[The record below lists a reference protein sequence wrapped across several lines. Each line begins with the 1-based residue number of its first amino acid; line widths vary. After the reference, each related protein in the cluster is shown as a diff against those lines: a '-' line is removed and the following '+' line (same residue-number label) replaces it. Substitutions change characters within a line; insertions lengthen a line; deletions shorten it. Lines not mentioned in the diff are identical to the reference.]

1 MLFSTGVLRVI
12 GTVVSICRLAFG
24 CGDKFFR
31 KEFMR
36 TQEIITMVKSKFSR
50 QSQLFALIISSLMIK

>member
-31 KEFMR
+31 KEFMMYIQHTLLILNSVR
-36 TQEIITMVKSKFSR
+36 
-50 QSQLFALIISSLMIK
+50 SQDKRKNILLMRY